1 MRGSQAR
8 DRKGKEGESAEEL
21 CVSGGSQER
30 CRRQAH
36 NMNLE
41 EEELYVEE
49 AKNDVART
57 RNTDKHISLPCVLV
71 NLESRRRRTQNN
83 VFVRGVL

>member
-1 MRGSQAR
+1 MRGSLAR

-21 CVSGGSQER
+21 YG
-30 CRRQAH
+30 
-36 NMNLE
+36 
-41 EEELYVEE
+41 EE

-71 NLESRRRRTQNN
+71 NLESRRTRTQNN